1 MLDAR
6 FVRENPEAVRT
17 AMANRRC
24 EWDLQAFLTL
34 DEERRSLIGEV

>member
-17 AMANRRC
+17 AMANRHC
-24 EWDLQAFLTL
+24 EWDST
-34 DEERRSLIGEV
+34 RSCHSTKSGAS